1 MMTCRQTSV
10 LPVYMPPE
18 ERKMT
23 REGAERLST
32 GSSSRVRWKAPR
44 VLVAKLSSRPSAE
57 FDRSLACAGT
67 GCQPPRCCAVVKSE
81 APDSRRLTAQPSRCN
96 AM

>member
-1 MMTCRQTSV
+1 MTICGQTSR

-32 GSSSRVRWKAPR
+32 GCSSRVRWNAPR
-44 VLVAKLSSRPSAE
+44 VLVAKLSSRPSAD
-57 FDRSLACAGT
+57 FDRSFACASKI
-67 GCQPPRCCAVVKSE
+67 VSF
-81 APDSRRLTAQPSRCN
+81 
-96 AM
+96 